1 MVLYLVEYLAAWK
14 ESVLAGW
21 MDAKWVDLKAVCL
34 AALTAEKT
42 VHHLAGQKVSYLVV
56 D

>member
-21 MDAKWVDLKAVCL
+21 MDAKWVD
-34 AALTAEKT
+34 
-42 VHHLAGQKVSYLVV
+42 
-56 D
+56 